1 MIVFVGRQNSGKST
15 LFNRLIGPNK
25 ALVSNVA
32 GTTIDRKK
40 AFISW
45 QGKKIQIC
53 DMAGLPIDKESPIA
67 EKVNEQAVKALKE
80 ASEIILI
87 IDGKAGIVQDDINL
101 IGWLRKQEKHF
112 SVVVNKIDNARQ
124 IEPTL
129 TAQIEKYCNR
139 TNAIFYLSALHGKGV
154 SELLDYFLKY
164 SQSVKTKNDINLVI
178 SGRQNTGK
186 STLFNSLLKQ
196 ERSIVSTVAGTT
208 RDAVEESLT
217 LNGRSFNIIDTAGMR
232 KQSKIYE
239 TIERQSIGY
248 SLSNIKTADTVIC
261 LIDAVEGPTQQDIK
275 IINFAKKLKK
285 NVIIAV
291 NKWDLIDAS
300 EESARDIILSRFS
313 FLKSIPI
320 IPISAKSGWNVKK
333 LISEL
338 QLQPNKRGV

>member
-1 MIVFVGRQNSGKST
+1 MIVFVGRQNTGKST

-32 GTTIDRKK
+32 GTTIDRIK

-45 QGKKIQIC
+45 QGKQIQIC

-87 IDGKAGIVQDDINL
+87 IDGKTGIVQDDINL

-112 SVVVNKIDNARQ
+112 SVVVNKIDNVRQ

-129 TAQIEKYCNR
+129 TAQIEKYCDR
-139 TNAIFYLSALHGKGV
+139 TNTIFYLSALHGKGV
-154 SELLDYFLKY
+154 NELLDYCLNY
-164 SQSVKTKNDINLVI
+164 SQNVKPKNEIKIVI

-186 STLFNSLLKQ
+186 STLFNSILKQ
-196 ERSIVSTVAGTT
+196 ERSVVSTVAGTT
-208 RDAVEESLT
+208 RDTVEESLT
-217 LNGRSFNIIDTAGMR
+217 VNGKNFNIIDTAGIR

-239 TIERQSIGY
+239 TIEKQSTSY
-248 SLSNIKTADTVIC
+248 SLSNIKTADAVIC

-275 IINFAKKLKK
+275 IINFANKLRK
-285 NVIIAV
+285 NLIIAV
-291 NKWDLIDAS
+291 NKWDLIDAG
-300 EESARDIILSRFS
+300 EKRAQDIILSRFS

-333 LISEL
+333 LLSEL
-338 QLQPNKRGV
+338 QLQLNKRGV